1 VLDVRGG
8 LGLEAKAVDNL
19 GGDVTARCKD
29 LARTCGSEVDGAGV
43 PAVSSVSM
51 RRMATE
57 SDGIVGALL
66 KKVRVAPEVREAT
79 RTM

>member
-1 VLDVRGG
+1 MYEQGRG
-8 LGLEAKAVDNL
+8 LGD
-19 GGDVTARCKD
+19 DVTGRRKE

-43 PAVSSVSM
+43 PTVSWVSM
-51 RRMATE
+51 RRMTTE

-66 KKVRVAPEVREAT
+66 KKVRVAPEVHETT